1 MLHVMSYG
9 YFSNPHYLHWAINL
23 NIQFPLVF
31 CKEEVH
37 RRLGWSKRSIMM
49 TYARFGPFWHQRN
62 RRDEAVLKPRLLFLT
77 SPPGA
82 IFPSQDC
89 YFINNSYGN
98 EGQGRTRFSHKL
110 DVAMNVSLCLPWP
123 CCGIRHC
130 LLGPEGQTQRKKWK
144 ASTFLH
150 GTQRQQ
156 QKGRERGRKDRM
168 NPISLPLA
176 FFSRSVIPAFSPSHP
191 AFRSFILC
199 SNFLSTVLF

>member
-1 MLHVMSYG
+1 MLYG

-37 RRLGWSKRSIMM
+37 RWLGCSKRWTFNNDDICSFWTVLALMEQKGWG
-49 TYARFGPFWHQRN
+49 RFKTKVALLDFPSW
-62 RRDEAVLKPRLLFLT
+62 RDL
-77 SPPGA
+77 
-82 IFPSQDC
+82 PSQDC

-156 QKGRERGRKDRM
+156 EKGRERGRKDRM

-176 FFSRSVIPAFSPSHP
+176 FFFSRSVIPAFSPSHP
-191 AFRSFILC
+191 VFGSFVLKLCLHCFILI
-199 SNFLSTVLF
+199 

>member
-1 MLHVMSYG
+1 MEQKGWGRFKTKVAL
-9 YFSNPHYLHWAINL
+9 LD
-23 NIQFPLVF
+23 FPS
-31 CKEEVH
+31 
-37 RRLGWSKRSIMM
+37 W
-49 TYARFGPFWHQRN
+49 
-62 RRDEAVLKPRLLFLT
+62 RDL
-77 SPPGA
+77 
-82 IFPSQDC
+82 PSQDC

-156 QKGRERGRKDRM
+156 EKGRGRGRKDRM

-176 FFSRSVIPAFSPSHP
+176 FFFLAVWYQHFLQVTLSLGHSSSNSV
-191 AFRSFILC
+191 
-199 SNFLSTVLF
+199 STVLFSSKINNHILGFRCLHWKSGIFFIYV

>member
-1 MLHVMSYG
+1 ML
-9 YFSNPHYLHWAINL
+9 
-23 NIQFPLVF
+23 
-31 CKEEVH
+31 C
-37 RRLGWSKRSIMM
+37 
-49 TYARFGPFWHQRN
+49 
-62 RRDEAVLKPRLLFLT
+62 LT
-77 SPPGA
+77 SPPGE
-82 IFPSQDC
+82 ISPSQDC

-156 QKGRERGRKDRM
+156 EKEREREGEKTEWTTSLSLSLF
-168 NPISLPLA
+168 IFLAVWYQHFLQVTLPLGH
-176 FFSRSVIPAFSPSHP
+176 SSSNSV
-191 AFRSFILC
+191 
-199 SNFLSTVLF
+199 STVLFSSKINNHILGFRCLHWKSGIFLNLCLKK

>member
-1 MLHVMSYG
+1 
-9 YFSNPHYLHWAINL
+9 
-23 NIQFPLVF
+23 
-31 CKEEVH
+31 
-37 RRLGWSKRSIMM
+37 MM
-49 TYARFGPFWHQRN
+49 TYAHFCPFWLQRN
-62 RRDEAVLKPRLLFLT
+62 RRDEAVFKPRFLCLT

-82 IFPSQDC
+82 ISPSQDC

-156 QKGRERGRKDRM
+156 RKGEREGEKTKWT
-168 NPISLPLA
+168 PSLFVSQCDSSIFSKSPCLWVIRPLLKL
-176 FFSRSVIPAFSPSHP
+176 RLHCL
-191 AFRSFILC
+191 ILI
-199 SNFLSTVLF
+199 

>member
-1 MLHVMSYG
+1 
-9 YFSNPHYLHWAINL
+9 
-23 NIQFPLVF
+23 
-31 CKEEVH
+31 
-37 RRLGWSKRSIMM
+37 MM
-49 TYARFGPFWHQRN
+49 TYAHFWPFWLQRN
-62 RRDEAVLKPRLLFLT
+62 RRDEAVFKLRFLCLT

-82 IFPSQDC
+82 ISPSQDC

-156 QKGRERGRKDRM
+156 RKGEREGEKTEWT
-168 NPISLPLA
+168 PSLFSLAVWEQHFLQVTLPLGHPSSA
-176 FFSRSVIPAFSPSHP
+176 QTLSPRFNSHLRSI
-191 AFRSFILC
+191 IIIYW
-199 SNFLSTVLF
+199 